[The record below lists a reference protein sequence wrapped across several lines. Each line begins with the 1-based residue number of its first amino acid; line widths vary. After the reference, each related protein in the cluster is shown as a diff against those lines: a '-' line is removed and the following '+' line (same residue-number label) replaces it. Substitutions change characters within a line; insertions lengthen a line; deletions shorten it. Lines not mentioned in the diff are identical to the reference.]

1 MYVPRKFR
9 DYTGKILKP
18 VRPNA
23 GVESIYRRKLT
34 KLVEDMNASVC
45 YWLSAAFRAHPP
57 KMAVDAVP
65 ANELR
70 DALAKLARQWLYNF
84 DELADELAKYF
95 ATDVAERSDSALADS
110 FRRLGFT
117 VKFTMT
123 PAMRDI
129 IQATVHENVSLIKS
143 IPRQY
148 LTQVEGLTMRS
159 VQAGRDLGFLAK
171 GLQKQYGVTKK
182 RAALIARDQNN
193 KATASMNRARQTE
206 LGITEAIWVH
216 SSAGKKPR
224 PTHVKM
230 NGKRYDVSE
239 GMYDS
244 HEGRYVLPGELI
256 NCRCTS
262 RSVIPG
268 FV

>member
-1 MYVPRKFR
+1 
-9 DYTGKILKP
+9 
-18 VRPNA
+18 
-23 GVESIYRRKLT
+23 
-34 KLVEDMNASVC
+34 
-45 YWLSAAFRAHPP
+45 
-57 KMAVDAVP
+57 
-65 ANELR
+65 
-70 DALAKLARQWLYNF
+70 
-84 DELADELAKYF
+84 
-95 ATDVAERSDSALADS
+95 
-110 FRRLGFT
+110 
-117 VKFTMT
+117 MT

-159 VQAGRDLGFLAK
+159 VQSGRDLGFLAK
-171 GLQKQYGVTKK
+171 GLQKQFGVTKK

-193 KATASMNRARQTE
+193 KATTMLNRARQTE